1 MSFLVASRAISCLRV
16 SWRAVRAGAG
26 NTTEGWLDKN
36 GHIVR
41 RAVGCFRRVFG
52 CQAHIAAVRRNVR
65 RTSKALNPHSLFH
78 IAGQRHGQ

>member
-1 MSFLVASRAISCLRV
+1 MSCLGALRV
-16 SWRAVRAGAG
+16 NSCSIVHWRAGRAGAAD
-26 NTTEGWLDKN
+26 TAERWLDKN

-65 RTSKALNPHSLFH
+65 RTSQALNPHSLFH